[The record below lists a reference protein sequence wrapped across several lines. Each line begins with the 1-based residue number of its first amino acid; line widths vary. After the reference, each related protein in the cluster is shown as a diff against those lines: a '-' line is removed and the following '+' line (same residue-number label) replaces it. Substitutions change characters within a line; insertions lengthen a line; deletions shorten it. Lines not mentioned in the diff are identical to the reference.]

1 MSDIERV
8 IDLFYNEYKEKMV
21 DVDKADNG
29 YYKFTKGIFSYKFIL
44 SNELETIINKYRDKD
59 DFNIFLSLLKYISIV
74 ATVYANI
81 LDLPDFKILRT
92 YLKHNCRVVLE
103 EDKIKKLLVFIVSQI
118 DTDLYNLNTLT
129 RLKLTNKANGIIHS
143 SVYEALPNENFNTKS
158 VIENVVH
165 GELFNLYNKDAFEYE
180 IIRNYLDIS
189 ILKIWLK
196 CSINKGE

>member
-21 DVDKADNG
+21 GVDKADNG

-165 GELFNLYNKDAFEYE
+165 GELFNLYNKDAFEYK

>member
-21 DVDKADNG
+21 NVDKADNG

-103 EDKIKKLLVFIVSQI
+103 EDKIKRLLVFIVSQV
-118 DTDLYNLNTLT
+118 DTDLYNLNTLG

-143 SVYEALPNENFNTKS
+143 SVYEALPNENFNTKL
-158 VIENVVH
+158 VIENIVH
-165 GELFNLYNKDAFEYE
+165 NELYNLYNKDAFEYK

>member
-165 GELFNLYNKDAFEYE
+165 GELFNLYNKDSFEYK

>member
-81 LDLPDFKILRT
+81 LDLSDFKILRT

-118 DTDLYNLNTLT
+118 DTDLYNLNILT

-143 SVYEALPNENFNTKS
+143 SVYDALPNENFNTKT
-158 VIENVVH
+158 VIESIVH
-165 GELFNLYNKDAFEYE
+165 MELSNLYYKDAFEYK
-180 IIRNYLDIS
+180 IIKNYLNIS

-196 CSINKGE
+196 CSINKGA

>member
-21 DVDKADNG
+21 GVDKADNG

-118 DTDLYNLNTLT
+118 DTDLYNLNTLG

-143 SVYEALPNENFNTKS
+143 SVYEALPSENFNTKS
-158 VIENVVH
+158 VIENIVH
-165 GELFNLYNKDAFEYE
+165 SELFNLYNKDAFEYK

>member
-165 GELFNLYNKDAFEYE
+165 GELFNLYNKDAFEYK

>member
-21 DVDKADNG
+21 GIDKADNG

-165 GELFNLYNKDAFEYE
+165 GELFNLYNKDAFEYK

-196 CSINKGE
+196 CSINKGA

>member
-21 DVDKADNG
+21 GVDKADNG

-59 DFNIFLSLLKYISIV
+59 DFNIFLSLLKYVSVV

-118 DTDLYNLNTLT
+118 DTDLYNLNTLG

-143 SVYEALPNENFNTKS
+143 SVYEALPNENFNAKS
-158 VIENVVH
+158 VIENIVH
-165 GELFNLYNKDAFEYE
+165 SELFNLYNKDAFEYK

>member
-8 IDLFYNEYKEKMV
+8 IDLFYNEYREKMV

-165 GELFNLYNKDAFEYE
+165 GELFNLYNKDAFEYK

-196 CSINKGE
+196 CSINKGA

>member
-8 IDLFYNEYKEKMV
+8 IDLFYNEYKVMMV
-21 DVDKADNG
+21 NIDKGDNG

-165 GELFNLYNKDAFEYE
+165 GELFNLYNKDAFEYK

>member
-92 YLKHNCRVVLE
+92 YLKHNCRVILE

-118 DTDLYNLNTLT
+118 DTDLYNLNTLG

-158 VIENVVH
+158 VIENIVH
-165 GELFNLYNKDAFEYE
+165 SELFNLYNKDAFEYK

>member
-8 IDLFYNEYKEKMV
+8 IYLFYNEYKEKMV

-165 GELFNLYNKDAFEYE
+165 GELFNLYNKDAFEYK

>member
-8 IDLFYNEYKEKMV
+8 IDLFYNEYREKMV

-143 SVYEALPNENFNTKS
+143 SVYDALPNENFNTKS

-165 GELFNLYNKDAFEYE
+165 GELFNLYNKDAFEYK

-196 CSINKGE
+196 CSINKGA